1 MDPLSTHA
9 QSYCSKVPYRSRPF
23 PFRLFRRCACAML
36 LRCARPLLRHTDV
49 PPRVTESF
57 ILSGY
62 RFPDYTLTECLLSA
76 FRPTNETGNFWTHF
90 LPLFLFSYHFL
101 EVFGWEGAPPGHAP
115 FFYPLWTYFLGVF
128 CLLLGSSLAH
138 LLNSMSLVVREVC
151 FFLDY
156 GAISAYT
163 VGSSL
168 AYFYYIHPRA
178 VLPDLD
184 QDQDLDP
191 DPPAS
196 AYATLRLAVFFES
209 FYIPSAC
216 AVAIVCVLSCS
227 TTRQRWRRHRYL
239 IRTLVFLLPLLVS
252 STPVFYRLLTR
263 SPYPAGSASL
273 AASAPSSAFF
283 WHHCLWLLASAVF
296 NISKLPERLAPGRFD
311 IWGHSHQW
319 FHCCTFL
326 SILNELHMIKAEVR
340 AILLSPAPLPRLA
353 APTAASTYGVMLLL
367 QTTILSIILWFSW
380 RASCIYG
387 PQREQLAAS
396 KEHQQT
402 RLKGQ

>member
-1 MDPLSTHA
+1 M
-9 QSYCSKVPYRSRPF
+9 
-23 PFRLFRRCACAML
+23 
-36 LRCARPLLRHTDV
+36 
-49 PPRVTESF
+49 ESF

-62 RFPDYTLTECLLSA
+62 RSPDYSLAECLLSA

-90 LPLFLFSYHFL
+90 LPLFVFSYHFL
-101 EVFGWEGAPPGHAP
+101 EVFGWEGAPAGQAP
-115 FFYPLWTYFLGVF
+115 FFYPLWTYCLGVC

-138 LLNSMSLVVREVC
+138 LLNCMSLVVREVC

-168 AYFYYIHPRA
+168 AYFHYIHPGA
-178 VLPDLD
+178 GEPE
-184 QDQDLDP
+184 P
-191 DPPAS
+191 EPS
-196 AYATLRLAVFFES
+196 AYASPPLAVFFQS

-216 AVAIVCVLSCS
+216 AVALVCVLSCS
-227 TTRQRWRRHRYL
+227 ITRQRWRRHRYL

-263 SPYPAGSASL
+263 SPYSAGSASF
-273 AASAPSSAFF
+273 AASAPSPAYF
-283 WHHCLWLLASAVF
+283 WRHCLWLLASAVF

-340 AILLSPAPLPRLA
+340 AILLSPAPPRLP

-367 QTTILSIILWFSW
+367 QAAILTIVVWFSW

-387 PQREQLAAS
+387 PRRDQLAQ
-396 KEHQQT
+396 EHRQG

>member
-1 MDPLSTHA
+1 MA
-9 QSYCSKVPYRSRPF
+9 
-23 PFRLFRRCACAML
+23 AML
-36 LRCARPLLRHTDV
+36 LRCSQPLPLLKHTDV
-49 PPRVTESF
+49 PPRVIENF

-62 RFPDYTLTECLLSA
+62 RFPNYSLKDCLLSA

-90 LPLFLFSYHFL
+90 VPVFIFTYYFV
-101 EVFGWEGAPPGHAP
+101 EVFGWEGAPPSHAP
-115 FFYPLWTYFLGVF
+115 FFYPLWTYFIGVF
-128 CLLLGSSLAH
+128 CLLMGSSMAH

-151 FFLDY
+151 FFVDY
-156 GAISAYT
+156 GTISAYT

-178 VLPDLD
+178 GLLDTEASPGLDLD
-184 QDQDLDP
+184 QDPQEAP
-191 DPPAS
+191 TS
-196 AYATLRLAVFFES
+196 TYAIPQFSIFFET

-216 AVAIVCVLSCS
+216 IVAIICVLSCS
-227 TTRQRWRRHRYL
+227 ITRQKWRKHRYM

-252 STPVFYRLLTR
+252 STPVFYRLLTQ
-263 SPYPAGSASL
+263 SPYSADSPSF
-273 AASAPSSAFF
+273 AASMPTSGFF
-283 WHHCLWLLASAVF
+283 WRHCLWLLVSAIF

-340 AILLSPAPLPRLA
+340 AILLSPTPLLPPAGPSSLPG
-353 APTAASTYGVMLLL
+353 PTAASTYGVMLLL
-367 QTTILSIILWFSW
+367 QTTIMSIIIWFSW

-387 PQREQLAAS
+387 PQRDQLA
-396 KEHQQT
+396 KEHQQ
-402 RLKGQ
+402 RHLKCH

>member
-1 MDPLSTHA
+1 
-9 QSYCSKVPYRSRPF
+9 
-23 PFRLFRRCACAML
+23 ML
-36 LRCARPLLRHTDV
+36 LRCSQPLPLLEHTDV
-49 PPRVTESF
+49 PPRVVENF

-62 RFPDYTLTECLLSA
+62 RFPNYSLKDCLLSA

-90 LPLFLFSYHFL
+90 VPLFIFSYYFA
-101 EVFGWEGAPPGHAP
+101 EVFGWEGAPPSAAP
-115 FFYPLWTYFLGVF
+115 FFYPLWTYFIGVF
-128 CLLLGSSLAH
+128 CLLMGSSMAH

-151 FFLDY
+151 FFVDY

-178 VLPDLD
+178 GLLD
-184 QDQDLDP
+184 TVAPAGLGLDP
-191 DPPAS
+191 DSREAPGS
-196 AYATLRLAVFFES
+196 TYATPQFGVFFET

-227 TTRQRWRRHRYL
+227 ITRQKWRKHRYM

-252 STPVFYRLLTR
+252 STPVFYRLLAR
-263 SPYPAGSASL
+263 SPYSPDSPSF
-273 AASAPSSAFF
+273 AASAPAPGFF
-283 WHHCLWLLASAVF
+283 WRHCLWLLVSAVF
-296 NISKLPERLAPGRFD
+296 NISKLPERVAPGRFD

-340 AILLSPAPLPRLA
+340 AILLSPALLLPPA
-353 APTAASTYGVMLLL
+353 GPTGLPGPSAASTYGVMLLL
-367 QTTILSIILWFSW
+367 QTTIVSIIAWFSW

-387 PQREQLAAS
+387 PQRDQLAM
-396 KEHQQT
+396 EHQ
-402 RLKGQ
+402 RSHLKCH